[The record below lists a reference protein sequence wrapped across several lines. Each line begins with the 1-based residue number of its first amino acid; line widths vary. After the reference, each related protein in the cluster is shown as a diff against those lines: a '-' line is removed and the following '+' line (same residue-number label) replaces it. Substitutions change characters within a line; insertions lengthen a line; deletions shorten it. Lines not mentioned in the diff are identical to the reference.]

1 MKVDIA
7 KLRKQIEDYRSR
19 TEIAEIDPSQP
30 SVIFKAP
37 VEAGLDRFIDVR
49 NLPKVEDLPFVPE
62 RLRDFAFR
70 FATEMKPWRE
80 WAKIYGV
87 SIPGVQKWLRNE
99 GVRALIALTR
109 YERRIYHMGMILQ
122 IEKRMYDVINTILG
136 VKITTDNMGTVLS
149 TAQFVWKML
158 NTPEDVGDK
167 AKGQFNINIGL
178 GSGAGG
184 DGQDNPYRSAPRNV
198 TPEDREAL
206 GERIRKL
213 KDMVRL
219 TAPKDEPEVEE

>member
-1 MKVDIA
+1 MKVGISE
-7 KLRKQIEDYRSR
+7 LRKQIEDYRSR

-30 SVIFKAP
+30 SIIFKAP
-37 VEAGLDRFIDVR
+37 VEVGLDRFIDVQ
-49 NLPKVEDLPFVPE
+49 NLPKIEDLPVVSE

-70 FATEMKPWRE
+70 FATEMKPQRE

-87 SIPGVQKWLRNE
+87 SISAIKRWMTNE

-122 IEKRMYDVINTILG
+122 IEKRMYGVINAILG
-136 VKITTDNMGTVLS
+136 VKLTTDNMSTVLS

-158 NTPEDVGDK
+158 NTPEDVGDR
-167 AKGQFNINIGL
+167 AKEQFNINIGL
-178 GSGAGG
+178 GMNSSG
-184 DGQDNPYRSAPRNV
+184 DGRDNPYKSPTRNV
-198 TPEDREAL
+198 TSDDREAL

-219 TAPKDEPEVEE
+219 TAPKDEPSSDK